1 MTLTPDFQ
9 DDSESGGDGGR
20 EEGKAGGARQGG
32 KEVKSDKEKIKAATM
47 TTPKKVTGIH
57 LTVNAGCFQWQKH
70 EVFLNNTLVYCIEK

>member
-1 MTLTPDFQ
+1 MILTPAVQ

-47 TTPKKVTGIH
+47 TTPKKVTGMK
-57 LTVNAGCFQWQKH
+57 LTVNAGY
-70 EVFLNNTLVYCIEK
+70 FLNNKQFYFIENLYRNTSLF